1 MQGNIWTERMPTW
14 KLVEYMI
21 LPRMCA
27 LSEVAWSPADQRG
40 WKRFEQ
46 RLMGHLNTLKAM
58 GYTYRHPERLHREF
72 PL

>member
-1 MQGNIWTERMPTW
+1 MPTW

-21 LPRMCA
+21 LPRT
-27 LSEVAWSPADQRG
+27 EWSPADQRD

-46 RLMGHLNTLKAM
+46 RLMGHLKVE
-58 GYTYRHPERLHREF
+58 GYGVYLPPSERLHREF

>member
-1 MQGNIWTERMPTW
+1 
-14 KLVEYMI
+14 MI

-27 LSEVAWSPADQRG
+27 LSEVAWSPADQRD